1 MKTRWASLSIFA
13 VCSFLAA
20 NAHAAGVAVMPVQ
33 GVNLAEGQCDAI
45 GVFFSNAFARDAHV
59 AVASPAETKRVWSE
73 VRASSSTAARLGAS
87 QYVEL
92 TAIKLGSK
100 VTLAGILFEAEGKE
114 IYRAET
120 SAPSLDEID
129 VAASRLAR
137 ALIWR
142 QAALASPRPAPPQ
155 LVDSVP
161 EVPPSPEA
169 TTSMP
174 VNARNMFGMKGS
186 MAFPAASGRSFSPQ
200 VGFQFD
206 ARIGPRSYFME
217 VGAGLMIP
225 TDDST
230 TTRNLQMLTG
240 FIELGGSG
248 YLTDGSVGLY
258 IGGGIQP
265 GLWRTEAYYYDS
277 SSSHDYYSDSRSLS
291 GAMLP
296 VYAQIG
302 LTFTRDIRTRI
313 FAEFRV
319 SQHLLG
325 VTDPND
331 NKNYYP
337 TVMALQMGVG
347 W

>member
-1 MKTRWASLSIFA
+1 MKIRWALLSTFTVCLLFA
-13 VCSFLAA
+13 T
-20 NAHAAGVAVMPVQ
+20 NAHAAAVAVMPVQ

-59 AVASPAETKRVWSE
+59 AVSSPTETKPVWAE
-73 VRASSSTAARLGAS
+73 VRASSATAARLGAS

-92 TAIKLGSK
+92 TAIRLGSK
-100 VTLAGILFEAEGKE
+100 VTLAGILFGADGREV
-114 IYRAET
+114 YRAEA

-129 VAASRLAR
+129 VAASRVAR
-137 ALIWR
+137 ALVWR
-142 QAALASPRPAPPQ
+142 QPIPAHPAPLQ
-155 LVDSVP
+155 LVDTPP
-161 EVPPSPEA
+161 EVPPSSD
-169 TTSMP
+169 TTSSASANSM
-174 VNARNMFGMKGS
+174 RNMFGMKGTMS
-186 MAFPAASGRSFSPQ
+186 FPAASGRTFSPQ
-200 VGFQFD
+200 IGFQFD

-217 VGAGLMIP
+217 VGAGAVIP

-230 TTRNLQMLTG
+230 TTGNLQLTTG

-248 YLTDGSVGLY
+248 YLTDGPVGLY
-258 IGGGIQP
+258 MGGGVQP

-277 SSSHDYYSDSRSLS
+277 SGYNSYRDSRSLS

-296 VYAQIG
+296 IYAQIG

-313 FAEFRV
+313 FAEFRL
-319 SQHLLG
+319 SQHLLA

-331 NKNYYP
+331 NKDYHP

>member
-1 MKTRWASLSIFA
+1 MKTRWALLSTFA
-13 VCSFLAA
+13 VCSLFAA
-20 NAHAAGVAVMPVQ
+20 NAHAAAVAVMPVQ

-59 AVASPAETKRVWSE
+59 AVSSPAETKPVWSTL
-73 VRASSSTAARLGAS
+73 RASLATATRLGAT

-92 TAIKLGSK
+92 TAIRLGSK
-100 VTLAGILFEAEGKE
+100 VTLAGILFSDDGKE
-114 IYRAET
+114 VYRAEA

-137 ALIWR
+137 ALVWR
-142 QAALASPRPAPPQ
+142 QPIPTHPAPPQ
-155 LVDSVP
+155 LVDSAP
-161 EVPPSPEA
+161 EVPPPLD
-169 TTSMP
+169 TTAS
-174 VNARNMFGMKGS
+174 VSGNNTRNMFGMKGS
-186 MAFPAASGRSFSPQ
+186 MSFPAVSGRTFSPQ
-200 VGFQFD
+200 IGFQFD

-217 VGAGLMIP
+217 VGAGVMVP

-230 TTRNLQMLTG
+230 TTRNLQLTTG

-248 YLTDGSVGLY
+248 YLNDGSIGLY

-265 GLWRTEAYYYDS
+265 GLWRTESYYYDS
-277 SSSHDYYSDSRSLS
+277 SSSYSYRDSRSLS

-296 VYAQIG
+296 LYAQIG

-325 VTDPND
+325 ITDPND